1 MDSMT
6 SHLNYNNKAV
16 SLKKRMTALVTN
28 PFQLK
33 PLANTLK
40 LIVND
45 EPHKMTRF
53 CGRGS
58 SRNLLLDQ
66 SKLMPIT
73 ACLWP
78 PLLAAMQYFLV
89 NVRPIRDNKFSF

>member
-1 MDSMT
+1 
-6 SHLNYNNKAV
+6 
-16 SLKKRMTALVTN
+16 MTALVTN

-33 PLANTLK
+33 LLANTFK
-40 LIVND
+40 SVVSN

-73 ACLWP
+73 ARLQPP
-78 PLLAAMQYFLV
+78 PLAATQYFPV

>member
-1 MDSMT
+1 
-6 SHLNYNNKAV
+6 
-16 SLKKRMTALVTN
+16 MTALVTN

-33 PLANTLK
+33 LLANTFK
-40 LIVND
+40 SVVSN
-45 EPHKMTRF
+45 EPQKMTRF

-73 ACLWP
+73 ARLQPP
-78 PLLAAMQYFLV
+78 PLAATQYFLV

>member
-6 SHLNYNNKAV
+6 SNLNDNNKVV
-16 SLKKRMTALVTN
+16 SLKTRMTALVTN

-33 PLANTLK
+33 PLANTFK
-40 LIVND
+40 SVVSN
-45 EPHKMTRF
+45 EPHKMIRF

-66 SKLMPIT
+66 FKLMPIT
-73 ACLWP
+73 ACSGRY
-78 PLLAAMQYFLV
+78 AIQGV
-89 NVRPIRDNKFSF
+89 SKVRSDLFFT

>member
-1 MDSMT
+1 
-6 SHLNYNNKAV
+6 
-16 SLKKRMTALVTN
+16 MTALVVN

-40 LIVND
+40 LIVNN

-73 ACLWP
+73 ACL
-78 PLLAAMQYFLV
+78 
-89 NVRPIRDNKFSF
+89 